1 MLILTKHICYMVCKR
16 HSKRRLLSS
25 KLPQTW
31 SLSHLSSCSCIT
43 VCFSKGVLS
52 GVSARGASVSSL
64 VGLSSAVTPLQRTLS
79 LRAGLQP
86 EPKTQDR
93 VRSQALRVEVT
104 LGRVA
109 AVRRGAVWPACGDRK
124 PGPCPR
130 ELELWSSAWC
140 PDKPAVRGPRFF
152 LMWAE

>member
-1 MLILTKHICYMVCKR
+1 MVCKR

-43 VCFSKGVLS
+43 EFVFLKASYLECQLEEYLFPHLWACPQQLGPC
-52 GVSARGASVSSL
+52 RGPWACVQGCS
-64 VGLSSAVTPLQRTLS
+64 QS
-79 LRAGLQP
+79 LRP
-86 EPKTQDR
+86 RT
-93 VRSQALRVEVT
+93 VRSQALRVVVT

-124 PGPCPR
+124 PGPCHR